1 MSRIFPL
8 HKKLLFLQLGSHK
21 NMPLVRFAHSC
32 HIFMTSQTRG
42 NILYTTGITLYYP
55 IIRQYTT
62 ASRVINEYTTGGDQ
76 MVSNLLGKKVYAC
89 GLK

>member
-1 MSRIFPL
+1 MR
-8 HKKLLFLQLGSHK
+8 HLLATFRRREEK
-21 NMPLVRFAHSC
+21 NVKYLVRQN
-32 HIFMTSQTRG
+32 TSRG
-42 NILYTTGITLYYP
+42 NLSSLPMVLNGVYIYVIYP

-89 GLK
+89 DLK

>member
-1 MSRIFPL
+1 MS
-8 HKKLLFLQLGSHK
+8 
-21 NMPLVRFAHSC
+21 LVRFAHSC
-32 HIFMTSQTRG
+32 HIFMTYQTRG
-42 NILYTTGITLYYP
+42 NIFYP

-89 GLK
+89 DLK

>member
-1 MSRIFPL
+1 MIIQIIMQFNV
-8 HKKLLFLQLGSHK
+8 H
-21 NMPLVRFAHSC
+21 NT
-32 HIFMTSQTRG
+32 I
-42 NILYTTGITLYYP
+42 YP

-89 GLK
+89 DLK